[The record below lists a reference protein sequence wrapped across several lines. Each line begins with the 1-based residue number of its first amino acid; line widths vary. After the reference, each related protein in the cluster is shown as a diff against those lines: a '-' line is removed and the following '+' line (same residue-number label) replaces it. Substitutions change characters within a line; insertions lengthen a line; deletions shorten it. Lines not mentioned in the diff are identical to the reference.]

1 MRRREFIAGLGSAA
15 AWPLVARAQ
24 QGVVPVVGFVY
35 AGSANAS
42 VDRMR
47 AFRKGLSETGY
58 VEGQNV
64 TVEYHWLEGQ
74 LDRLPALMADLVR
87 RRVAVIAAEGL
98 VAALAAKA
106 ATATIPIV
114 FSAGDDPVKLG
125 LVASLARPGSN
136 ATGVNFFEYVEAIKE
151 NAANAVKEPGCREFN
166 VLVMPNRPNHV
177 FLFEVYDNEAALAA
191 HRNTE
196 HFKKYAATTA
206 NMVADRNARA
216 MSVIA
221 MNSKGHS

>member
-1 MRRREFIAGLGSAA
+1 MRKLILKCVAAARLLHGRFQSDADLDALLGMSAA
-15 AWPLVARAQ
+15 AQAGGVYVNAIDLV
-24 QGVVPVVGFVY
+24 VVP
-35 AGSANAS
+35 
-42 VDRMR
+42 
-47 AFRKGLSETGY
+47 SE
-58 VEGQNV
+58 
-64 TVEYHWLEGQ
+64 
-74 LDRLPALMADLVR
+74 MA
-87 RRVAVIAAEGL
+87 
-98 VAALAAKA
+98 K
-106 ATATIPIV
+106 
-114 FSAGDDPVKLG
+114 
-125 LVASLARPGSN
+125 
-136 ATGVNFFEYVEAIKE
+136 YVEAIKE
-151 NAANAVKEPGCREFN
+151 NAANAEPGCREFN

>member
-1 MRRREFIAGLGSAA
+1 MRKSVLFSTAA
-15 AWPLVARAQ
+15 
-24 QGVVPVVGFVY
+24 F
-35 AGSANAS
+35 
-42 VDRMR
+42 
-47 AFRKGLSETGY
+47 
-58 VEGQNV
+58 
-64 TVEYHWLEGQ
+64 
-74 LDRLPALMADLVR
+74 
-87 RRVAVIAAEGL
+87 
-98 VAALAAKA
+98 ALAAA
-106 ATATIPIV
+106 FV
-114 FSAGDDPVKLG
+114 
-125 LVASLARPGSN
+125 SLPSSN
-136 ATGVNFFEYVEAIKE
+136 AAAQSSEVYINAVELVIIPSEMSKFMEAIKE
-151 NAANAVKEPGCREFN
+151 NAASAVKEPGCREFN